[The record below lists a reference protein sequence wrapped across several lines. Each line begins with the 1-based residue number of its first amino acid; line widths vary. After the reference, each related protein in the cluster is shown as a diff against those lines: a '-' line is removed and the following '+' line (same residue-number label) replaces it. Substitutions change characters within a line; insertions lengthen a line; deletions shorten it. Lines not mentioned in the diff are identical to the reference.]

1 MTLSGTTQM
10 AKETAPEAKIAQLS
24 EMQRYVTQQ
33 RGTEPPF
40 SGALLHN
47 KQEGIYH
54 CLVCNAPLFLSET
67 KYDSGCGWPSF
78 YQPVGDDAI
87 RYLEDDSH
95 GMHRIEIRCNNCDAH
110 LGHVFPD
117 GPQPTGERYC
127 VNSASL
133 SFTDEQGDEKQG

>member
-1 MTLSGTTQM
+1 
-10 AKETAPEAKIAQLS
+10 
-24 EMQRYVTQQ
+24 
-33 RGTEPPF
+33 
-40 SGALLHN
+40 LLHN

-54 CLVCNAPLFLSET
+54 CLVCNSPLFLSET

-78 YQPVGDDAI
+78 YQPYSDDAI

-95 GMHRIEIRCNNCDAH
+95 GMHRVEIRCGNCDAH

-117 GPQPTGERYC
+117 GPQPSGERYC

-133 SFTDEQGDEKQG
+133 NFTDEQGNQQEG

>member
-1 MTLSGTTQM
+1 MVNHPESLHP
-10 AKETAPEAKIAQLS
+10 ETELT

-40 SGALLHN
+40 SGKLLHN
-47 KQEGIYH
+47 KDDGIYH
-54 CLVCNAPLFLSET
+54 CLVCNTPLFLSAS
-67 KYDSGCGWPSF
+67 KFDSGCGWPSF
-78 YQPVGDDAI
+78 YQPCNDDAV

-95 GMHRIEIRCNNCDAH
+95 GMQRIEIRCGSCDAH

-133 SFTDEQGDEKQG
+133 SFTSDDGNNIKG

>member
-1 MTLSGTTQM
+1 M
-10 AKETAPEAKIAQLS
+10 AQKSTPLTPETDLN

-33 RGTEPPF
+33 RGTEPPY
-40 SGALLHN
+40 SGKLLHN
-47 KQEGIYH
+47 KNEGIYH
-54 CLVCNAPLFLSET
+54 CLVCNSPLFLSET

-78 YQPVGDDAI
+78 YQPYHDDSI
-87 RYLEDDSH
+87 KYIEDDSH
-95 GMHRIEIRCNNCDAH
+95 GMQRIEIRCGNCDAH

-133 SFTDEQGDEKQG
+133 SFTDDDGNNIKG